1 MQTWNKR
8 RLINTLAIFIIAGV
22 MVYMIGSGHLP
33 RKQQNETKN
42 IQGFAFD
49 TTYQIT
55 IYQGGTKK
63 TLQKCVS
70 ECSSYE
76 NVISRTKE
84 TSTVYRINALSKKYE
99 ELLPGKLCQSL
110 QKGQTIMLS
119 KQQRTEYETKLKQA
133 LPEAYTELAC
143 HVSSDGS
150 ISFQVNDTLQ
160 KLVNYSFKYGK
171 LSKGCFTMG
180 IEPVSSLWDFSTDQ
194 PTVPQDAE
202 IRKAQTYVGDEHIR
216 LHNDRLSFSVPGTGI
231 EFGGIAKGY
240 IADRLKDLLRQDGVT
255 SALIDLGGNILCLG
269 NKPDGTA
276 FRIGVRQPFS
286 DRDAVIDT
294 VAVKDLSVV
303 SSGIYE
309 RCFKQNGK
317 FYHHILDPSTGYP
330 VDNTLMAVTILSKA
344 SVDGDGLSTTCFGL
358 GLEKGME
365 LIDSL
370 DNVEAVFVTK
380 DEKMHYSKGYAK
392 YHATQK

>member
-22 MVYMIGSGHLP
+22 MVYLIGSGHLP

-76 NVISRTKE
+76 NVISRTKK

-180 IEPVSSLWDFSTDQ
+180 IEPV
-194 PTVPQDAE
+194 
-202 IRKAQTYVGDEHIR
+202 RTY
-216 LHNDRLSFSVPGTGI
+216 GI
-231 EFGGIAKGY
+231 F
-240 IADRLKDLLRQDGVT
+240 RQI
-255 SALIDLGGNILCLG
+255 SQLCHR
-269 NKPDGTA
+269 TRRFA
-276 FRIGVRQPFS
+276 RR
-286 DRDAVIDT
+286 
-294 VAVKDLSVV
+294 
-303 SSGIYE
+303 
-309 RCFKQNGK
+309 
-317 FYHHILDPSTGYP
+317 
-330 VDNTLMAVTILSKA
+330 
-344 SVDGDGLSTTCFGL
+344 
-358 GLEKGME
+358 
-365 LIDSL
+365 
-370 DNVEAVFVTK
+370 
-380 DEKMHYSKGYAK
+380 
-392 YHATQK
+392 